1 MRKDERMI
9 APLVKRSRPSY
20 SGLGS
25 SVYAYEFDE
34 KHFADG
40 MKRLGRDVLKGE
52 VGVEQ
57 KIGDLRISAG
67 LSAPWSIDTDGDSVK
82 VRIGMKGAGVEV
94 AFPKPESGPST
105 PEFFPTSIDD
115 LVPKQT

>member
-1 MRKDERMI
+1 MI

-34 KHFADG
+34 KHFAEG

-52 VGVEQ
+52 VGDEVR
-57 KIGDLRISAG
+57 IGGARVRAEMNLPFSFNAE
-67 LSAPWSIDTDGDSVK
+67 GDSVK
-82 VRIGMKGAGVEV
+82 LKVGYGGAGIEI
-94 AFPKPESGPST
+94 AIPKTEPLPPSPQTGTGKT
-105 PEFFPTSIDD
+105 PCNFCPIPLED
-115 LVPKQT
+115 

>member
-1 MRKDERMI
+1 MI

-34 KHFADG
+34 EKFMAG
-40 MKRLGRDVLKGE
+40 VEKLGKDVLKGE

-57 KIGDLRISAG
+57 DIGNVRVRASVTTP
-67 LSAPWSIDTDGDSVK
+67 LSVDTEGDSIK
-82 VRIGMKGAGVEV
+82 VRVGWKGAGLEIAV
-94 AFPKPESGPST
+94 PKPNLGGSSEL
-105 PEFFPTSIDD
+105 EFFPSSIDD